1 MPKNFKCKTSLS
13 PVCTVCLLTLLCN
26 VLTDRQNST
35 STAFSRKC
43 KQKFKLR
50 STMPRKTR
58 ISEKLLLF
66 PDLLL
71 AILSLELSAEIY
83 EQRLILN
90 LQENDS

>member
-1 MPKNFKCKTSLS
+1 
-13 PVCTVCLLTLLCN
+13 
-26 VLTDRQNST
+26 
-35 STAFSRKC
+35 
-43 KQKFKLR
+43 
-50 STMPRKTR
+50 MPRKTR

-90 LQENDS
+90 LQENDSWHGVSISSSVIRWQNSKDCLACLVTSFHYLVSREL